1 MTRSRNQER
10 KEPTVHA
17 LPRHILITATVI
29 GALAVTSACGGQ
41 DDQQETASDSVS
53 APQTSQSGS
62 PDASG
67 SASPSASGSPSAS
80 SSASASA
87 SPSPSASA
95 SASAAKKGS
104 TTSDG
109 GSGTGGSGGGA
120 TAPTAPDFPVPVE
133 VGDATQ
139 VITVKSSG
147 SYATVT
153 AWAKGSSGWKAQFS
167 TGAGRVGSNGV
178 TDGATRMQ
186 NTYTTPGGTYT
197 ITEGFGHVSG
207 GTAMPYHVV
216 TADDWWVQD
225 PESKFYNQMHGE
237 AGADFPLTE
246 SGDRG
251 SEHLIN
257 YPTQYAKALVIN
269 FNRWPA
275 TPGRGAGIFLH
286 VNGSGA
292 TAGCVSVPRA
302 TMDQIMGWITPS
314 AHPRI
319 AIG

>member
-1 MTRSRNQER
+1 MLSSSR
-10 KEPTVHA
+10 KFPA
-17 LPRHILITATVI
+17 
-29 GALAVTSACGGQ
+29 ALAAVGAILLASACSHP
-41 DDQQETASDSVS
+41 ASDSPAAGVEAAAGSAAADEVTPSSSATTSASASASVS
-53 APQTSQSGS
+53 A
-62 PDASG
+62 
-67 SASPSASGSPSAS
+67 SASASAKAS

-87 SPSPSASA
+87 RASRGA
-95 SASAAKKGS
+95 TTGGGSDDTGS
-104 TTSDG
+104 TQTAAASPASD
-109 GSGTGGSGGGA
+109 
-120 TAPTAPDFPVPVE
+120 PDFPVPVT
-133 VGDATQ
+133 VGNATQ
-139 VITVKSSG
+139 LITVRTSG

-153 AWAKGSSGWKAQFS
+153 AWAKGSSGWKSVLSAS
-167 TGAGRVGSNGV
+167 GRVGSNGIV
-178 TDGATRMQ
+178 DGATRRQ
-186 NTYTTPGGTYT
+186 NTSTTPSGTYT
-197 ITEGFGHVSG
+197 ITEGFGVEAG
-207 GTAMPYHVV
+207 GTTMPYTRVNSTH
-216 TADDWWVQD
+216 WWVED
-225 PESKFYNQMHGE
+225 PESKYYNSMHTG

-302 TMDQIMGWITPS
+302 TMDRIMTWIQPG